1 MAGLKGENQGFRQL
15 PHMSDI
21 YLEAWGPSLEKA
33 FEQAGLALYR
43 TLVLNAED
51 GDVAR
56 TVVAEGDDLH
66 SLLYDWLE
74 KLLLIFELDG
84 IVGTGIEVKS
94 LERDG
99 IYRITARVTG
109 VKYDRTVHIPGTAV
123 KSPTYALM
131 EIDTDR
137 NILRFLLDI

>member
-15 PHMSDI
+15 THMSDI

-51 GDVAR
+51 GDVVR

-99 IYRITARVTG
+99 TYRITAQVTG
-109 VKYDRTVHIPGTAV
+109 VKYDRTVHITGTAV

>member
-51 GDVAR
+51 GDVVR
-56 TVVAEGDDLH
+56 TVVAEGDDLQ

-99 IYRITARVTG
+99 TYRITARVTG
-109 VKYDRTVHIPGTAV
+109 VKYDRTVHITGTAV

-131 EIDTDR
+131 EIDIDR